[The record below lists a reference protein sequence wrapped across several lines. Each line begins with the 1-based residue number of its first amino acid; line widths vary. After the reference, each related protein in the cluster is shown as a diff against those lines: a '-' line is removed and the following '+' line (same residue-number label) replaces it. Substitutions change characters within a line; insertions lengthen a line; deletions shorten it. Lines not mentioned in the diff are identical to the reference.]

1 MPLLPSSVMLVK
13 VPAVYVSINSCG
25 ISIIDAS
32 KVPFK
37 NISFVEGVAIMSV
50 LAGLAL
56 TVPSE
61 SVKDMSG
68 AVKVSPGSIS

>member
-1 MPLLPSSVMLVK
+1 MLVN
-13 VPAVYVSINSCG
+13 VPAVSVSINSCG
-25 ISIIDAS
+25 ISVIDAS
-32 KVPFK
+32 KIPFK
-37 NISFVEGVAIMSV
+37 NISLAEGVAIMSV
-50 LAGLAL
+50 FVGFAL